1 MVIKETRSDKIFNF
15 INYFLLA
22 CVFLI
27 CLYPLW
33 FIIIASIS
41 NPDLVNGGQVW
52 FWPKDISFDGYK
64 SLFADDGV
72 MRNAKGEPFEFEY
85 LETQGGSQFPDT
97 ETAVLEKAKQLLG

>member
-52 FWPKDISFDGYK
+52 FWPRIF
-64 SLFADDGV
+64 LC
-72 MRNAKGEPFEFEY
+72 
-85 LETQGGSQFPDT
+85 
-97 ETAVLEKAKQLLG
+97 TAIRACSPTTA

>member
-41 NPDLVNGGQVW
+41 NPDLVNGAR
-52 FWPKDISFDGYK
+52 Y
-64 SLFADDGV
+64 
-72 MRNAKGEPFEFEY
+72 
-85 LETQGGSQFPDT
+85 GSGPRIFPL
-97 ETAVLEKAKQLLG
+97 TAIRACSPTTA

>member
-41 NPDLVNGGQVW
+41 NPDLVNGGPNRHGLIEV
-52 FWPKDISFDGYK
+52 FNFNRI
-64 SLFADDGV
+64 
-72 MRNAKGEPFEFEY
+72 
-85 LETQGGSQFPDT
+85 
-97 ETAVLEKAKQLLG
+97 